1 MDHRYEVID
10 YSGTNFKFITG
21 RTRHVTPHLHR
32 EFEIG
37 VILDGTEQLTCA
49 DETSCVPQGE
59 MWLLNPF
66 ENHEVHASGGDMF
79 CGFVELQ
86 LSPAFFRDYFAD
98 IDRFR
103 FSAHHLSAS
112 LIGEETLRLLR
123 EKLIAAALAYY
134 EKRAL
139 YQLACASE
147 INEIFRLLLS
157 GVPYR
162 VLDHSEEQ
170 SARQRIYR
178 MQRINKIIEENYSGK
193 LLLRDVADKE
203 GLSLCYLSHFF
214 RKNWGMSFQ
223 EYLQR
228 YRCGRAAEMLTASDA
243 AVADIAYACGFSDP
257 RYMRQGFLKI
267 YGMYPSDFRA
277 EGTAPAAPPSGFRPA
292 AEEYTCSGE
301 EAIRVLQTSLECLRA
316 SSL

>member
-49 DETSCVPQGE
+49 DDTSEVPRGE

-66 ENHEVHASGGDMF
+66 ENHEVHASGTEKY

-103 FSAHHLSAS
+103 FSAHHLSAA
-112 LIGEETLRLLR
+112 LIGEEMLRLLR
-123 EKLIAAALAYY
+123 EKLIAAAIAFY
-134 EKRAL
+134 EQDDL
-139 YQLACASE
+139 YQLACAAE
-147 INEIFRLLLS
+147 INQIFRLLLS

-162 VLDHSEEQ
+162 VLDRSEEQ

-178 MQRINKIIEENYSGK
+178 MQRINRIIEENYAGK
-193 LLLRDVADKE
+193 LLLRDVSQRE

-214 RKNWGMSFQ
+214 RKNWGMPFQ

-228 YRCGRAAEMLTASDA
+228 YRCGRAAEMLMTSDA

-267 YGMYPSDFRA
+267 YGMYPSDFRE
-277 EGTAPAAPPSGFRPA
+277 EGSAPAIRPAGFHPA

-301 EAIRVLQTSLECLRA
+301 EAIRILRSSLEQLRKA
-316 SSL
+316 P